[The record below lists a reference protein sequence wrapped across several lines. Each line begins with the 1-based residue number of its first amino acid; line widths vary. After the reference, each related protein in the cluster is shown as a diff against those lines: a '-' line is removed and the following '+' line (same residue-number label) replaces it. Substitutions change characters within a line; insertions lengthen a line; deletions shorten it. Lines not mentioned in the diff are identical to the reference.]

1 MRPAA
6 LLNINVMHARYYQNN
21 VLNYFFFLLMWCPGQ
36 LARISINSTD
46 LEVNDYV
53 NL

>member
-21 VLNYFFFLLMWCPGQ
+21 VLNYFFFF
-36 LARISINSTD
+36 INVGVQDSLHASRLILQT
-46 LEVNDYV
+46 LK
-53 NL
+53 LTTM

>member
-21 VLNYFFFLLMWCPGQ
+21 VLNYFFF
-36 LARISINSTD
+36 INVGVQNSLHASRLILQT
-46 LEVNDYV
+46 LK
-53 NL
+53 LTTM